1 MAFPFSGITPKP
13 PTVISGARPAELL
26 TDAGGAVVKSTV
38 KLRVGEFATLVI
50 APTLAGISASEALAV
65 VWSSDAN
72 HAATTSDPLYAA
84 GSVISWE
91 VDMDSTYV
99 SVIDAGGASEY
110 RAWLYRSS

>member
-13 PTVISGARPAELL
+13 PSAIGGARPPELL
-26 TDAGGAVVKSTV
+26 ADAGGAAVKSTL

-50 APTLAGISASEALAV
+50 SPTVAGVSDSAALAV
-65 VWSSDAN
+65 TWSNDST
-72 HAATTSDPLYAA
+72 HTATVSDPLYAA

-91 VDMDSTYV
+91 VDDDSKYV
-99 SVIDAGGASEY
+99 SVIDAGAASGY